1 MISQQRG
8 KITSWKDE
16 KGYGFITPAGG
27 GKDVFLHASSL
38 PPGLKRPPLNADIS
52 YVLGY
57 DSQQRPRAVSI
68 RFDRDPVTMSIVPA
82 LLVGLFF
89 VVLAALIMLTRTS
102 LLLFVV
108 YVAVSGFTFV
118 VYAGDKSSA
127 IQGDRRVPE
136 STLHTLE
143 LLCGWPGALVAQQY
157 YRHKNRKESYQAT
170 YWTMTALNLVLLAS
184 YFSVSLWLRA
194 HPIF

>member
-38 PPGLKRPPLNADIS
+38 PPGLKRPPLNADIT
-52 YVLGY
+52 YMLGY
-57 DSQQRPRAVSI
+57 DSQQRPRALSI
-68 RFDRDPVTMSIVPA
+68 RFDRDPVTMSVVPA

-89 VVLAALIMLTRTS
+89 VVLATLIVITHTS
-102 LLLFVV
+102 LLLFVA
-108 YVAVSGFTFV
+108 YAAVSGLTFV
-118 VYAGDKSSA
+118 VYADDKSSA
-127 IQGDRRVPE
+127 IQGERRVPE

-170 YWTMTALNLVLLAS
+170 YWTMTALNLVLLAG
-184 YFSVSLWLRA
+184 YFIVSLWLSRR
-194 HPIF
+194 